1 MPMLC
6 EDCKFEQRILALE
19 KDSERNQTTHKE
31 FYDKL
36 ESLNVNDAT
45 SDVKYGNILMAIGK
59 LEAQMAELL
68 AKPAKRWDGIV
79 MAAITAII
87 GIVIGYLVR

>member
-1 MPMLC
+1 MSC
-6 EDCKFEQRILALE
+6 ENCPFEQRIIFLE
-19 KDSERNQTTHKE
+19 KDSERNQQTHKDFHE
-31 FYDKL
+31 KL

-68 AKPAKRWDGIV
+68 AKPSKRWDGAVASAI
-79 MAAITAII
+79 AALV
-87 GIVIGYLVR
+87 GLGIGYFVK